1 MNAPHIHTVTVT
13 DPIGLHARPIGQI
26 VSLVK
31 EAGATVSL
39 RRPGGEGSS
48 AVSALRLLAMK
59 VKTGETLEVVVDEPG
74 SSHPE
79 ALAQQIEHLIN
90 EG

>member
-1 MNAPHIHTVTVT
+1 VSAPHVHSMTVT

-26 VSLVK
+26 VTLVK

-48 AVSALRLLAMK
+48 AISALRLLAMK
-59 VKTGETLEVVVDEPG
+59 VKTGETLEVVIEDSG
-74 SSHPE
+74 SSTPE